1 MSVSAIENLV
11 VHSGGYDLQEKGL
24 GLVTIDSWSGFPTHK
39 FSYAKTDQDGVKKT
53 GIAVMLNPS
62 PNQAARWIVD
72 SVTKACGR
80 YVEEFAR
87 RLVGHVANASGFQFL
102 VRGIHLE
109 DMDGNGVH
117 TYYPFFDGVTVKLDT
132 IPDGWPTRLLK
143 PAEVESTVTAEEGK
157 VTQVGKYARIQST
170 TRQEYWDA
178 GGTQDVSNEK
188 WLGVVRQLYQ
198 DAWGNDENVL
208 MLATAYTKRKE
219 WGF

>member
-11 VHSGGYDLQEKGL
+11 VQSGGYDLQEKDL
-24 GLVTIDSWSGFPTHK
+24 GLITIESWAGFPTRQ
-39 FSYAKTDQDGVKKT
+39 FSYSKTDADGVKKKCL
-53 GIAVMLNPS
+53 AVMLNPS

-72 SVTKACGR
+72 SVTKACGQ
-80 YVEEFAR
+80 YVEGFAR
-87 RLVGHVANASGFQFL
+87 QLVGHVANASGFQFL

-109 DMDGNGVH
+109 DMDGTGKH

-143 PAEVESTVTAEEGK
+143 PAEVESTVTAEEAN
-157 VTQVGKYARIQST
+157 VTQIGKYARIQST
-170 TRQEYWDA
+170 TRQQYWDA

-188 WLGVVRQLYQ
+188 WLGVVRHLYQ
-198 DAWGNDENVL
+198 AAWGKDENGL
-208 MLATAYTKRKE
+208 MLATAHAKKQE